1 MYLVPIYLLTSYW
14 PGAESSNGSAK
25 RHSVDP
31 HAENLA
37 DDVSLPLT
45 HGAHM
50 QAKTERLFHIARTAG
65 LEINVIKT
73 KRKRINAS
81 QEAPLNVDGQAIEEI
96 DR

>member
-1 MYLVPIYLLTSYW
+1 
-14 PGAESSNGSAK
+14 
-25 RHSVDP
+25 
-31 HAENLA
+31 
-37 DDVSLPLT
+37 
-45 HGAHM
+45 M

>member
-1 MYLVPIYLLTSYW
+1 MYLVPTYLLTSYW
-14 PGAESSNGSAK
+14 LGAESSNGSAK
-25 RHSVDP
+25 RHS
-31 HAENLA
+31 A